1 MWISNKFIPDNNRNL
16 PVQPDALRRS
26 SRTERCV
33 LRELP
38 ASSDCPVARSPGN
51 CDAEPSKIMGS
62 QARCASRRIAVLCLA
77 IRRWSGCQAGNF
89 LCTETARGRRRTT
102 ERSPALTQCRQRLRD
117 KMLPASPDR
126 DRQSTAMAN
135 PKSPAVSS
143 PRRQPSDSPWRFV
156 VLRLPP

>member
-1 MWISNKFIPDNNRNL
+1 MPCPSKPALTWGNRVNG
-16 PVQPDALRRS
+16 RNS
-26 SRTERCV
+26 GGTGGTCV
-33 LRELP
+33 SGHGLT
-38 ASSDCPVARSPGN
+38 RSPGN

-62 QARCASRRIAVLCLA
+62 QARCARRRIAVLCLA
-77 IRRWSGCQAGNF
+77 IRLWSGCQAGNF

-102 ERSPALTQCRQRLRD
+102 EKSPPPTQCRQRRRD

-126 DRQSTAMAN
+126 CAIPPLRQSTAMAN